1 MAMQGTTGLGVV
13 YSIVGC
19 GEQLLYL
26 STNVCSSRICFLKNQ
41 ENQQACSWYMLVWW
55 RVSWIENVLWPRKD
69 RVSILGHSC
78 SEATGGLADVIYW
91 AACESPGI
99 LCGSTQLQRKPPF
112 SCGLGMGGL
121 ISSNFW
127 MAMIH
132 IDPQHVNKK
141 DPRRWIL
148 EYTWVRLWLK
158 WLDDKCSPWWQ
169 QGMASLSCWKARWIG
184 WISEA
189 LLGFY
194 HSMAALLDSPGL
206 RGQSGQFQLS
216 AYFSST
222 NINQQEPPLSG
233 VDHGFLRLVWCGG
246 LAQGNLAQ
254 CSLRLVRKYGT
265 RYVAIYGSAS
275 GKNGGKWWSTAWF
288 WSLCSWKSQT
298 WGVDGP
304 CMQMPNYGCHR
315 EAQRLVHFNSLSWWF
330 SSQSISQFQF
340 HFS

>member
-1 MAMQGTTGLGVV
+1 MLREQP
-13 YSIVGC
+13 SVGC
-19 GEQLLYL
+19 LDGYAGYHRLGRGVQHRRVRRAYL

-141 DPRRWIL
+141 DPRCWIL
-148 EYTWVRLWLK
+148 EYAWVCLWLK
-158 WLDDKCSPWWQ
+158 WLDSKCSPWWQ
-169 QGMASLSCWKARWIG
+169 QGMASLSFCWKARWIG

-233 VDHGFLRLVWCGG
+233 VDYGFLRLVWCGG
-246 LAQGNLAQ
+246 LAQGIWRN
-254 CSLRLVRKYGT
+254 
-265 RYVAIYGSAS
+265 
-275 GKNGGKWWSTAWF
+275 
-288 WSLCSWKSQT
+288 
-298 WGVDGP
+298 
-304 CMQMPNYGCHR
+304 
-315 EAQRLVHFNSLSWWF
+315 VHFG
-330 SSQSISQFQF
+330 
-340 HFS
+340 